1 MKIIVRNICKRA
13 LMELATELGDCMGW
27 LQDEELVD
35 SEYDLYDI
43 TFTEGVIVKANTG
56 TIWVDSMGR
65 KSSFEIDDCERIE
78 II

>member
-1 MKIIVRNICKRA
+1 MKIIVKNLSKRA
-13 LMELATELGDCMGW
+13 LMELATDLGDCKWW

-43 TFTEGVIVKANTG
+43 TFTEGVIVTAIIN
-56 TIWVDSMGR
+56 TIWVDCMGR